1 MFGVASILVGPTWCM
16 SVFAGPAGQ
25 QNIQE
30 VYRVA
35 EEAFHG

>member
-1 MFGVASILVGPTWCM
+1 MIVPNWL
-16 SVFAGPAGQ
+16 AGLAGQ